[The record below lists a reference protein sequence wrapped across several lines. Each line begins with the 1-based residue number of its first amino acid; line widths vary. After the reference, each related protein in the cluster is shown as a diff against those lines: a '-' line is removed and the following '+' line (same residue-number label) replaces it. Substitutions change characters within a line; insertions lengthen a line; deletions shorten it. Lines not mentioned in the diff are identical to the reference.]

1 MRDTQWMVLLIGL
14 LLLASASAQGADSAR
29 ERETLRGLTG
39 VRVLAAPLKPEI
51 ERHGLTKR
59 QLQTE
64 VERRLHKA
72 GICVLTEPEQG
83 GTPGWPSLAITV
95 TTASHAQLPT
105 VYALSMLVAVHQ
117 NTLLERDLS
126 VAAYQAATW
135 SVGTIAWWTGNS
147 WAWHGK
153 PCSSWW
159 TASSASFRRSTPGR
173 GDKVISSPVRS

>member
-1 MRDTQWMVLLIGL
+1 MHDTPSVVLLVGL
-14 LLLASASAQGADSAR
+14 VLCASPLAQGADSALDR
-29 ERETLRGLTG
+29 ATLRGLTG
-39 VRVLAAPLKPEI
+39 VRVLVAPLKPEI

-72 GICVLTEPEQG
+72 GMRVLTEQEQG
-83 GTPGWPSLAITV
+83 ATPGWPLLTITV

-126 VAAYQAATW
+126 IAAYQAATW
-135 SVGTIAWWTGNS
+135 SVSVIDLVDREQLGTARERLTQLVDRFITAYLAVNP
-147 WAWHGK
+147 K
-153 PCSSWW
+153 PE
-159 TASSASFRRSTPGR
+159 RSR
-173 GDKVISSPVRS
+173 H